1 MQWRATFEEENRSLR
16 GRMFDESRSFEHAE
30 PPMRLKF
37 AFSYSMVATAFVA
50 LSSMVPAAEVAE
62 RQLSLADCITL
73 ALEHNFDI
81 QIDRFNPIIAESNLR
96 IVYADYDPLLTLQ
109 ADHAYN
115 QDPGGRDERG
125 DYQGRVTDSDNLSG
139 SIRGLLP
146 GGMNY
151 NIGAFGRD
159 SYGNEPRL
167 FQQIAPDGSTNVV
180 TRLSP
185 FENSQAQLFVGEL
198 RQPLLKN
205 FWIDGTRLNVRLR
218 KKDLRISD
226 LNLRL
231 RLINTVSSV
240 EQAYYDLIAGREN
253 VKSAAIAFEL
263 AKKLYEENKKRVEV
277 GTMAQLDER
286 QAQAQMAAN
295 DAAVIEAQRSV
306 DFTQNVLKNLL
317 TDNFEEWHPVVIVPA
332 EPLLALPE
340 ALDDRRGWDQAFQ
353 LRPDLH
359 ALILD
364 TEKRDLTTRYLR
376 NQLFPQLDVFGSIG
390 WQGNGEEFNDSFAQ
404 VGEGSA
410 PRHAYGAVLSFPLGN
425 RRARENYRASKDE
438 RSQAELRLRQ
448 FRQQVMVG
456 VSDAI
461 QQAQSSFQRVGA
473 TKAAR
478 QFAEEALAAE
488 EKKLENGKST
498 SFEVLRIQRD
508 LTQARFDET
517 RALTDYNK
525 ALATVRQRQGTT
537 LLKFNLEL
545 PQAEPI
551 SAISK

>member
-1 MQWRATFEEENRSLR
+1 MVGNLGAAIGVKC
-16 GRMFDESRSFEHAE
+16 GRMFDEFASFAQAAG
-30 PPMRLKF
+30 PMRLTF
-37 AFSYSMVATAFVA
+37 ALFRSVVATSLVATGSMVG
-50 LSSMVPAAEVAE
+50 AAERTE
-62 RQLSLADCITL
+62 RQLSLADCITQ

-81 QIDRFNPIIAESNLR
+81 QIERYNPLIAEANLR
-96 IVYADYDPLLTLQ
+96 VVYGDYDPTLSFQ
-109 ADHAYN
+109 AQHDFN
-115 QDPGGRDERG
+115 QDPGGRDAQARE
-125 DYQGRVTDSDNLSG
+125 YLGRETESDTLTT

-146 GGMNY
+146 GGMTY
-151 NIGAFGRD
+151 NISAFAVNT
-159 SYGNEPRL
+159 YGIEPSL
-167 FQQIAPDGSTNVV
+167 TQIGTNLVV
-180 TRLSP
+180 LP
-185 FENSQAQLFVGEL
+185 QEFENSRAQVLVGEL

-218 KKDLRISD
+218 KKDLQVSD

-240 EQAYYDLIAGREN
+240 EAAYYDLIAGREN
-253 VKSAAIAFEL
+253 VKSAEIAFEL
-263 AKKLYEENKKRVEV
+263 AKKLYDENKKRVSV

-295 DAAVIEAQRSV
+295 EASVIEARRSV

-317 TDNFEEWHPVVIVPA
+317 TDNYESWHAVEILPA
-332 EPLLALPE
+332 EPLVALP
-340 ALDDRRGWDQAFQ
+340 ADLDDRAGWEQAFT

-359 ALILD
+359 ALIIDL
-364 TEKRDLTTRYLR
+364 ERRDLTTRYLR
-376 NQLFPQLDVFGSIG
+376 NQLFPQLDVFGSVG
-390 WQGNGEEFNDSFAQ
+390 WQGNGIEFSDAMGQ
-404 VGEGSA
+404 VSDRTA
-410 PRHAYGAVLSFPLGN
+410 PRHAYGAVLSFPLSN

-438 RSQAELRLRQ
+438 RAQAELRLRQ

-478 QFAEEALAAE
+478 QFAEEALKAE
-488 EKKLENGKST
+488 ETKLANGKST
-498 SFEVLRIQRD
+498 SFEVLRLQRD

-525 ALATVRQRQGTT
+525 ALATVRQRQGAT
-537 LLKFNLEL
+537 LLKFDLES
-545 PQAEPI
+545 PKAPAQTGV
-551 SAISK
+551 SK

>member
-1 MQWRATFEEENRSLR
+1 MCGL
-16 GRMFDESRSFEHAE
+16 MFDEFASFAQAAC
-30 PPMRLKF
+30 PMRLTF
-37 AFSYSMVATAFVA
+37 ALFRSVVATSLVA
-50 LSSMVPAAEVAE
+50 TGTWAGAAERTE
-62 RQLSLADCITL
+62 RQLSLADCITQ

-81 QIDRFNPIIAESNLR
+81 QIERYNPVIAEANLR
-96 IVYADYDPLLTLQ
+96 VVYGDYDPTLSFQ
-109 ADHAYN
+109 AQHDFN
-115 QDPGGRDERG
+115 QDPGGRDAQARE
-125 DYQGRVTDSDNLSG
+125 YLGRETESDTLNT

-146 GGMNY
+146 GGMTYSISAFAVNTY
-151 NIGAFGRD
+151 GIEPSLTQIG
-159 SYGNEPRL
+159 
-167 FQQIAPDGSTNVV
+167 TNLVV
-180 TRLSP
+180 VP
-185 FENSQAQLFVGEL
+185 QEFENSRAQVLVGEL

-218 KKDLRISD
+218 KKDLQVSD

-240 EQAYYDLIAGREN
+240 EAAYYDLIAGREN
-253 VKSAAIAFEL
+253 VKSAEIAFEL
-263 AKKLYEENKKRVEV
+263 AKKLYDENKKRVSV

-295 DAAVIEAQRSV
+295 EASVIEARRSV

-317 TDNFEEWHPVVIVPA
+317 TDNYESWHSVEILPA
-332 EPLLALPE
+332 EPLVALP
-340 ALDDRRGWDQAFQ
+340 ADLDDRVGWEQAFT

-359 ALILD
+359 ALIIDL
-364 TEKRDLTTRYLR
+364 ERRDLTTRFLR
-376 NQLFPQLDVFGSIG
+376 NQLFPQLDVFGSVG
-390 WQGNGEEFNDSFAQ
+390 WQGNGIEFSDAMGQ
-404 VGEGSA
+404 VSDRTA
-410 PRHAYGAVLSFPLGN
+410 PRHAYGAVLSFPLSN

-438 RSQAELRLRQ
+438 RAQAELRLRQ

-478 QFAEEALAAE
+478 QFAEEALKAE
-488 EKKLENGKST
+488 ETKLANGKST
-498 SFEVLRIQRD
+498 SFEVLRLQRD

-525 ALATVRQRQGTT
+525 ALATVRQRQGAT
-537 LLKFNLEL
+537 LLKFNLES
-545 PQAEPI
+545 PKAPAQIGVA
-551 SAISK
+551 K